1 MSNQQETKSDQGK
14 SLTSSPKTS
23 DQGINSPKQTPK
35 EAKDYEVVNYASFDD
50 MNLKPDIL
58 KGIYS
63 YGFEK
68 PSTIQQKAIVPLA
81 KGYDI
86 IAQSQSGTGKT
97 GTFAIG
103 ILEKIDFMQECTQA
117 LILAPTRELASQ
129 IHSVISALGSHV
141 ENLRIKLSI
150 GGVRGKEYSR
160 WDKPKEHHIIIGTPG
175 RVLDNINRR
184 KVYIDKLK
192 VFALDEADEML
203 SRGFVDQMYDIF
215 QHIPLNCQVALF
227 SATMPSEVLELSKKF
242 IKNPINIL
250 VKREELTLEGIKQF
264 YVGLEQRSHKVDTL
278 IDLFETISVTQ
289 CIIFINK
296 KRDAEEL
303 YDILT
308 EQGFGVSLITGSMQ
322 QEDRNKVIKS
332 FRSGGTRV
340 LLTTGL
346 LARGFDV
353 QQVSLVINFDLPR
366 DRESYIHSSG
376 RCGRWGRKGCVIN
389 LVTEQEYSHL
399 KEIEKFYNTQIEE
412 LPMNIGDYL

>member
-1 MSNQQETKSDQGK
+1 MSNRIEKKDETVDKSQKNLKNK
-14 SLTSSPKTS
+14 SS
-23 DQGINSPKQTPK
+23 
-35 EAKDYEVVNYASFDD
+35 EYEVVSIPSFDD
-50 MNLKPDIL
+50 MNLNSSIL
-58 KGIYS
+58 KGIYA

-103 ILEKIDFMQECTQA
+103 ILERMDCSQDFTQA

-129 IHSVISALGSHV
+129 IHTVISDLGMHL
-141 ENLRIKLSI
+141 ENLRIQLCI
-150 GGVRGKEYSR
+150 GGVRSKEFNR
-160 WDKPKEHHIIIGTPG
+160 WEKQKDNHIVIGTPG
-175 RVLDNINRR
+175 RVLDNINR
-184 KVYIDKLK
+184 KKLFVDKLR

-215 QHIPLNCQVALF
+215 QNIPLSTQVALF
-227 SATMPSEVLELSKKF
+227 SATLPSEVLELSKKF
-242 IKNPINIL
+242 IENPINIL
-250 VKREELTLEGIKQF
+250 VKKEELTLEGIKQF
-264 YVGLEQRSHKVDTL
+264 YVGLEEKSHKVDTL
-278 IDLFETISVTQ
+278 IDLFGTISVTQ
-289 CIIFINK
+289 CIIFIGRK
-296 KRDAEEL
+296 TDAEEL
-303 YDILT
+303 YSILK
-308 EQGFGVSLITGSMQ
+308 EQDFGVGIVTGSMK
-322 QEDRNKVIKS
+322 QEDRDNVIKS
-332 FRSGGTRV
+332 FRGGTTRV

-366 DRESYIHSSG
+366 DKESYIHASG

-389 LVTEQEYSHL
+389 LVTEQEYENM

-412 LPMNIGDYL
+412 LPLNIADYL

>member
-1 MSNQQETKSDQGK
+1 MSNIIEKKNEMVNKSQK
-14 SLTSSPKTS
+14 NKLS
-23 DQGINSPKQTPK
+23 
-35 EAKDYEVVNYASFDD
+35 EYEVVSIPSFDD
-50 MNLKPDIL
+50 MNLNSSIL
-58 KGIYS
+58 KGIYA

-103 ILEKIDFMQECTQA
+103 ILERMDCSQDFTQA

-129 IHSVISALGSHV
+129 IHTVISDIGMHL
-141 ENLRIKLSI
+141 EKLRIQLCI
-150 GGVRGKEYSR
+150 GGVRSKEFNR
-160 WDKPKEHHIIIGTPG
+160 WEKQKDNHIVIGTPG
-175 RVLDNINRR
+175 RVLDNINR
-184 KVYIDKLK
+184 KKLFVDKLR

-215 QHIPLNCQVALF
+215 QNIPLSTQVALF
-227 SATMPSEVLELSKKF
+227 SATLPSEVLELSKKF
-242 IKNPINIL
+242 IENPINIL
-250 VKREELTLEGIKQF
+250 VKKEELTLDGIKQF
-264 YVGLEQRSHKVDTL
+264 YVGLEEKSHKVDTL
-278 IDLFETISVTQ
+278 IDLFSAISVTQ
-289 CIIFINK
+289 CIVFIGRK
-296 KRDAEEL
+296 TDAEEL
-303 YDILT
+303 YFILK
-308 EQGFGVSLITGSMQ
+308 EQDFGVGIVTGSMQ
-322 QEDRNKVIKS
+322 QEDRDKVIKS
-332 FRSGGTRV
+332 FRGGTTRV

-366 DRESYIHSSG
+366 DKESYIHASG

-389 LVTEQEYSHL
+389 LVTTQEYENM

-412 LPMNIGDYL
+412 LPLNIDDYL

>member
-1 MSNQQETKSDQGK
+1 MSNKNELKKNNEEKYQEEFTNATDYKV
-14 SLTSSPKTS
+14 TSIKT
-23 DQGINSPKQTPK
+23 
-35 EAKDYEVVNYASFDD
+35 FDD
-50 MNLKPDIL
+50 MNLSPSIL
-58 KGIYS
+58 KGVYS

-103 ILEKIDFMQECTQA
+103 ILERIDSNCDMTQA

-129 IHSVISALGSHV
+129 IHTVINELGSYV
-141 ENLRIKLSI
+141 DNLRIQLSI
-150 GGVRGKEYSR
+150 GGIKGRDYSR
-160 WDKPKEHHIIIGTPG
+160 WEKPKNSHIIIGTPG
-175 RVLDNINRR
+175 RVLDNIKRR
-184 KVYIDKLK
+184 KIYVDNLR
-192 VFALDEADEML
+192 VFVLDEADEML
-203 SRGFVDQMYDIF
+203 SRGFVDQIYDVF
-215 QHIPLNCQVALF
+215 QNIPLETQVALF
-227 SATMPSEVLELSKKF
+227 SATMSPEVFELSKKF

-250 VKREELTLEGIKQF
+250 VKSEELTLEGIKQF
-264 YVGLEQRSHKVDTL
+264 YVGLEQRSHKLDTL

-303 YDILT
+303 YDILK
-308 EQGFGVSLITGSMQ
+308 EQGFGAGLITGSIQ
-322 QEDRNKVIKS
+322 QEERNKVIKE
-332 FRSGGTRV
+332 FRSGSTRV

-366 DRESYIHSSG
+366 DKESYIHSSG
-376 RCGRWGRKGCVIN
+376 RCGRWGRNGCVIN
-389 LVTEQEYSHL
+389 LVTKQEYSNL
-399 KEIEKFYNTQIEE
+399 RDIEKFYNTHIDE
-412 LPMNIGDYL
+412 LPMNIGEYL